1 MEKVFS
7 NLAVLVEKSRKMLK
21 FGISPWR
28 KFENANLLAEDFP
41 LFPCLEVAKSE
52 YAFKNCI
59 YHNLVQ
65 YCWLRILREAG
76 KRREFQMTLEKGEKN
91 RKQIEPWVWRNYMT
105 RWEQWEDLIDDN
117 FLYVMDI
124 MLFVLFQDVFISCSI
139 LDMLTLVAHQVA
151 SLEIR
156 VKLQTAYLFNELR
169 QTNNP
174 IRHLWGRQNL
184 PPKTNIIYN
193 MLFPL

>member
-1 MEKVFS
+1 
-7 NLAVLVEKSRKMLK
+7 
-21 FGISPWR
+21 
-28 KFENANLLAEDFP
+28 
-41 LFPCLEVAKSE
+41 
-52 YAFKNCI
+52 
-59 YHNLVQ
+59 
-65 YCWLRILREAG
+65 
-76 KRREFQMTLEKGEKN
+76 
-91 RKQIEPWVWRNYMT
+91 
-105 RWEQWEDLIDDN
+105 
-117 FLYVMDI
+117 MDI

-169 QTNNP
+169 QTNHP